1 LILAHGGGREM
12 KALGRMRSTVRVNPW
27 KDTYSGLR
35 FDNHF

>member
-1 LILAHGGGREM
+1 M
-12 KALGRMRSTVRVNPW
+12 KALGGMRSTEQARPW